1 MMDLFSHYVKNS
13 ENLEKKKSFNGYT
26 AIEYNGQKA
35 LDSLL
40 NIITQTRNEN

>member
-13 ENLEKKKSFNGYT
+13 ENLKREKKKSFNGYT

-40 NIITQTRNEN
+40 NIIT